1 MIKSKNKAGY
11 PKEQFLKSKRYSDK
25 RDLLHAVLKDDEK
38 YTVEQVDKLINLFL
52 KKEAI

>member
-11 PKEQFLKSKRYSDK
+11 SKEQFINSERYADK

-38 YTVEQVDKLINLFL
+38 YTSEQVEKLINGFL